1 MWATVSYNWEMGS
14 EMASLQLKV
23 ETERVLSP
31 CYMHYTLFQWE
42 YLHSL
47 IVATVCFDTKKALL
61 SYESHTTGRH
71 RKKNRRDGHNSLQG
85 RRCYI
90 LSYISVT
97 GQPNLSRAFLYK

>member
-1 MWATVSYNWEMGS
+1 MWATVSYSWEMGS

-61 SYESHTTGRH
+61 SYSPTRLEDTGKRTEEM
-71 RKKNRRDGHNSLQG
+71 G
-85 RRCYI
+85 I
-90 LSYISVT
+90 T
-97 GQPNLSRAFLYK
+97 LYKAGGATF